1 MALHSVYCTY
11 SAVVVIIVYF
21 FDPYTFT
28 HAHSQLGQLEV
39 QYLAQGFFNVNGGV
53 MKSATDLPVRVGRVC
68 RILSSVAQEQVGFNM
83 DGQD

>member
-1 MALHSVYCTY
+1 M
-11 SAVVVIIVYF
+11 
-21 FDPYTFT
+21 
-28 HAHSQLGQLEV
+28 GQLEV

>member
-1 MALHSVYCTY
+1 MQWLLLLF
-11 SAVVVIIVYF
+11 IYF

-28 HAHSQLGQLEV
+28 HAHTQLGQLEV
-39 QYLAQGFFNVNGGV
+39 QYLAHGFFNVNGGV